1 MLKRGVPLSLIMDIT
16 QIIKDTSEESLRVKR
31 DFFED
36 EKNINA
42 ISDAAE
48 ALIECYG
55 RGAKVIVFGNGGS
68 AADSQ
73 HFAAELMVRF
83 EKERRSLAVVALTT
97 DSSILTA
104 TANDYSFE
112 DIFSRQIDALGNDS
126 DVAVAISTSGSSK
139 NVLKAVRTATRR
151 GIKVIALTGSGGGE
165 LAKAADISISV
176 NEKNTA
182 RIQEVHI
189 VIIHMLSKLVED
201 SIGE

>member
-1 MLKRGVPLSLIMDIT
+1 MDVKKV
-16 QIIKDTSEESLRVKR
+16 IKNIAEESLRVKK
-31 DFFED
+31 DFFSD
-36 EKNINA
+36 EQNIDAVSN
-42 ISDAAE
+42 AAE
-48 ALIECYG
+48 ALIECYA

-83 EKERRSLAVVALTT
+83 EKERKSLPVVALTT

-104 TANDYSFE
+104 AANDYCFE
-112 DIFSRQIDALGNDS
+112 DIFSRQIDALGNNS
-126 DVAVAISTSGSSK
+126 DVAVAISTSGNSK
-139 NVLKAVRTATRR
+139 NVLKAVRTARRR

-165 LAKAADISISV
+165 LAKEADICVFV

-189 VIIHMLSKLVED
+189 LIIHILSKLVED
-201 SIGE
+201 SVSE